1 MTRARGGVL
10 LDEVGETYHLMD
22 LCHLHHKIAHDAPAN
37 ENGLLIDGYVTTI
50 DGTVRYQG
58 SDAYLLERYGD
69 DG

>member
-1 MTRARGGVL
+1 
-10 LDEVGETYHLMD
+10 MD